1 MPTPSWPGTNGGVGF
16 TGQSPFAA
24 WMSVWQRPEASILT
38 NTWPA
43 PGSGIGRSSMTSPS
57 LNAFTTAAFMTTSPR
72 VISDHHLRLPAIE
85 PTPAKDLP
93 ARTFGP
99 PVQDRPLPP
108 FRARDVPSVI
118 AATRVGLS
126 SVSPDRQR
134 DARWRGSP
142 SYWARIWPLP
152 TPARGTGESF
162 LLGRAPGRGRTGSPR
177 TQRPENIAEPNLSY
191 RVSLQGRPE
200 AHPGDSERGERERR
214 VRADPRDRS
223 GPDGHGHR
231 RRRGSGGSPAARRR
245 WIPSPGGVGDL
256 RVPLEKAR
264 GGRPGGGARR
274 PNRCGPRDGTFAT
287 SRGSVIRTR

>member
-1 MPTPSWPGTNGGVGF
+1 MAGESFLLGPDLAPANTGAGSPGGVLPIG
-16 TGQSPFAA
+16 
-24 WMSVWQRPEASILT
+24 
-38 NTWPA
+38 
-43 PGSGIGRSSMTSPS
+43 PGSGPCQHR
-57 LNAFTTAAFMTTSPR
+57 
-72 VISDHHLRLPAIE
+72 
-85 PTPAKDLP
+85 
-93 ARTFGP
+93 
-99 PVQDRPLPP
+99 
-108 FRARDVPSVI
+108 
-118 AATRVGLS
+118 
-126 SVSPDRQR
+126 
-134 DARWRGSP
+134 RG
-142 SYWARIWPLP
+142 
-152 TPARGTGESF
+152 GTGESF
-162 LLGRAPGRGRTGSPR
+162 SLGRAPGRGRTGSPR